1 MSPQCDLDLKGPRKA
16 VFFLVQRNVENRPNY
31 ENLVQNMSFKS
42 QNVTAMKI
50 SMFTEKKCM
59 PNFVCMFCSRISR
72 EIRDVGLWRQPQELR
87 EWRMSAN
94 KEKTESLTWMPTAG
108 KAVKK
113 RNCTQMPVTK
123 KEKTDHKYLWQR
135 KKEQTINGGGKRKN
149 GCPNQESTQLTP
161 NERNKTAEPNTKTQT
176 VAYLQA

>member
-16 VFFLVQRNVENRPNY
+16 FFFFFLVQRNVENRPNY

-72 EIRDVGLWRQPQELR
+72 EIRDVGL
-87 EWRMSAN
+87 
-94 KEKTESLTWMPTAG
+94 
-108 KAVKK
+108 
-113 RNCTQMPVTK
+113 
-123 KEKTDHKYLWQR
+123 
-135 KKEQTINGGGKRKN
+135 
-149 GCPNQESTQLTP
+149 
-161 NERNKTAEPNTKTQT
+161 
-176 VAYLQA
+176 